1 MQQIEL
7 DVEREE
13 GREGERVRARV
24 TDVWR
29 ERERRRQV
37 RRGWLLRHNDLRWA
51 NGAVATVLKIG
62 SPFIMK
68 ERRSDPPATIMN

>member
-24 TDVWR
+24 TDV
-29 ERERRRQV
+29 ERERKTEA
-37 RRGWLLRHNDLRWA
+37 GWSRLA
-51 NGAVATVLKIG
+51 AQT
-62 SPFIMK
+62 
-68 ERRSDPPATIMN
+68 